1 MLQFSV
7 SGESVGREGERERGG
22 GGGSEMEGRER
33 GKEGLEEVASPYY
46 SVLHA
51 SEL

>member
-1 MLQFSV
+1 
-7 SGESVGREGERERGG
+7 
-22 GGGSEMEGRER
+22 MEGRER

-51 SEL
+51 SELYSLRKLS